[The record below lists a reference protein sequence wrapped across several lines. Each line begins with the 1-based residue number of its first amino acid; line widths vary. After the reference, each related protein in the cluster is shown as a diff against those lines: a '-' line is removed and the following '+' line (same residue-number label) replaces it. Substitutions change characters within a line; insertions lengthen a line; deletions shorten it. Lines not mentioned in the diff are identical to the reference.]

1 MGDRFLHAGAVMV
14 HLQPKRGLILK
25 NRFGSSVISEI
36 RKWEGK
42 GLKGVP
48 RGSLCPCVVSVCGGG
63 CAAMR

>member
-1 MGDRFLHAGAVMV
+1 MV

-63 CAAMR
+63 CATVR